1 MPEDRLLP
9 KRRPKGQSSVNKVH
23 IISRLVVFSF
33 SIEHLLSI
41 FSVNNLIVT
50 LLPPFCCAMWL
61 YYGWF
66 AAIDLRRNVWETSK
80 LLKSAL
86 DHVEEID
93 DEDEARILR
102 EPMDA
107 LQVHVK
113 KALQRKLTKSELS
126 FYLS

>member
-1 MPEDRLLP
+1 
-9 KRRPKGQSSVNKVH
+9 
-23 IISRLVVFSF
+23 
-33 SIEHLLSI
+33 
-41 FSVNNLIVT
+41 
-50 LLPPFCCAMWL
+50 MWL
-61 YYGWF
+61 YYDRFAF

-113 KALQRKLTKSELS
+113 KALQSKYTKETVVFFLFELVIS
-126 FYLS
+126 SSPSNANSNNG